1 MRLWQYVRALPMDI
15 LWMLPLLAF
24 LIHLVPIPML
34 RAPWDVWT
42 RLWGEGR
49 WPLTFALAMV
59 PFFKETGITQGHIHP
74 LFITGGEIAGWAILG
89 LASALTSGGAGGGIV
104 GSSLIQIIS
113 MTLGPPFILP
123 VLVVLLGIGLGLI
136 YLYSPW
142 VLDREILSQWGLWVR
157 AQLAPWLGWHLPAQ
171 HRPVHSPARNKRPPW
186 VERLHARWRQWRTP
200 PTPSQE
206 RILPPLE
213 VETGYALPP
222 LSLLHREDMSI
233 VPQAEQRKKA
243 RLIRETLKNF
253 GVPVRIVEVNVGP
266 AVTQYCVQPLT
277 VTGKGGQKRRV
288 SVRKI
293 LALQHDLAL
302 MLAAPAIRIEAPVP
316 GKPYVGIEVP
326 NTQTHIVPLG
336 GVIASEEFQRL
347 RSPLAL
353 ALGRDVTGHP
363 VVADLVKLPHLLI
376 AGATGSGKSVAITGM
391 LITWLM
397 RNTPYDLRVIL
408 VDPKRVELTH
418 FANVPHLLGPVI
430 TEIEDVI
437 RALTWLLLQM
447 DDRYRAFER
456 VHARNLRSYNT
467 WARRHQ
473 RPTLPYIVLVIDEL
487 ADIMLAAGDQ
497 VEQMLIRLAQM
508 ARATGIH
515 LVVATQRPSVDVIT
529 GLIKA
534 NFPAR
539 LAFAVTSQVDS
550 RVILDTPGAETL
562 LGRGDALFL
571 SPDKP
576 APMRLQGAF
585 VSDEEVDRVVKWWQ
599 EHFHG
604 HSSGEAPWAHIQMK
618 EEEKDEVLQEAITLV
633 RQQERVSAS
642 LLQRKL
648 HIGFK
653 RAQEIMTEL
662 ERQGIVGPDEGAG
675 RGRRVIG

>member
-1 MRLWQYVRALPMDI
+1 MKYGRAIPADVLWT
-15 LWMLPLLAF
+15 LPLLAF
-24 LIHLVPIPML
+24 LLHFVPVHVL
-34 RAPWDVWT
+34 RVPWEVWS
-42 RLWGEGR
+42 RLWGIGR
-49 WPLTFALAMV
+49 WPLAFVLAAMPLLKSTRTPLEEV
-59 PFFKETGITQGHIHP
+59 SP
-74 LFITGGEIAGWAILG
+74 LFVVGWEVVGWATLG
-89 LASALTSGGAGGGIV
+89 LVSALSRPEVQNRGGIV
-104 GSSLIQIIS
+104 GTALVQILET
-113 MTLGPPFILP
+113 TLGPSWVVPILLAL
-123 VLVVLLGIGLGLI
+123 LVGGIALI
-136 YLYSPW
+136 YFHSPW
-142 VLDREILSQWGLWVR
+142 VLDREVLAEWNLWVR
-157 AQLAPWLGWHLPAQ
+157 AQLAPWLGWHLPERHPQ
-171 HRPVHSPARNKRPPW
+171 VVTPPPATESLWNRLR
-186 VERLHARWRQWRTP
+186 ERWLRWRSNAPET
-200 PTPSQE
+200 TE
-206 RILPPLE
+206 RVLPPLE

-222 LSLLHREDMSI
+222 LSLLNQEDFSAT
-233 VPQAEQRKKA
+233 PQAEQRKRA

-277 VTGKGGQKRRV
+277 ITTREGQKRRV

-293 LALQHDLAL
+293 LKLQHDLAL

-326 NTQTHIVPLG
+326 NTHISVVPLG
-336 GVIASEEFQRL
+336 GVITSEEFQRI

-353 ALGRDVTGHP
+353 ALGRDVTGKP
-363 VVADLVKLPHLLI
+363 VVSDLAKLPHLLI
-376 AGATGSGKSVAITGM
+376 AGATGSGKSVAIASM

-397 RNTPYDLRVIL
+397 RNTPYDLRLIL

-418 FANVPHLLGPVI
+418 FIDVPHLLGPVI
-430 TEIEDVI
+430 TDIDEVV

-529 GLIKA
+529 GLIKT

-562 LGRGDALFL
+562 LGRGDGLFL
-571 SPDKP
+571 APDKP
-576 APMRLQGAF
+576 APVRLQGAY
-585 VSDEEVDRVVKWWQ
+585 VSDEEVDRVVEWWQ
-599 EHFHG
+599 DHFRG
-604 HSSGEAPWAHIQMK
+604 HASGEAPWAHIQT
-618 EEEKDEVLQEAITLV
+618 EGEEKDELLEEAIAIV
-633 RQQERVSAS
+633 RKQERVSAS

-648 HIGFK
+648 PIGFK
-653 RAQEIMTEL
+653 HAQELLEIMEQ
-662 ERQGIVGPDEGAG
+662 RGIVGPDEGAG
-675 RGRRVIG
+675 RGRRVLK

>member
-1 MRLWQYVRALPMDI
+1 MRALPADL
-15 LWMLPLLAF
+15 LWLLPLFAS
-24 LIHLVPIPML
+24 LIHLIPITAL
-34 RAPWDVWT
+34 RTPWEAWT
-42 RLWGEGR
+42 HLWGIGR
-49 WPLTFALAMV
+49 WPLALALALI
-59 PFFKETGITQGHIHP
+59 PFLKGTDTSREDIHP
-74 LFITGGEIAGWAILG
+74 LFVVGWELAGWAALG
-89 LASALTSGGAGGGIV
+89 LADTATEGPAGGIAGAALVQMLSNVV
-104 GSSLIQIIS
+104 GPSFTVPAL
-113 MTLGPPFILP
+113 
-123 VLVVLLGIGLGLI
+123 VLLLGMGLALI
-136 YLYSPW
+136 YWYSPW
-142 VLDREILSQWGLWVR
+142 TLDQDVILQWGLWLR

-171 HRPVHSPARNKRPPW
+171 HRPVRAPLKEKRASLWDRLRSQWQLWRSPKQPAP
-186 VERLHARWRQWRTP
+186 ERV
-200 PTPSQE
+200 
-206 RILPPLE
+206 LPPLE

-222 LSLLHREDMSI
+222 LSLLNQEDFSI
-233 VPQAEQRKKA
+233 APQAEQRKKA

-253 GVPVRIVEVNVGP
+253 GVPVRVVEVHVGP

-277 VTGKGGQKRRV
+277 VTSKSGQKRRV

-326 NTQTHIVPLG
+326 NTQISIVPLG

-353 ALGRDVTGHP
+353 ALGRDVTGQP
-363 VVADLVKLPHLLI
+363 VVSDLTKLPHLLI
-376 AGATGSGKSVAITGM
+376 AGATGSGKSVAIASM
-391 LITWLM
+391 LVTWLM
-397 RNTPYDLRVIL
+397 RNTPYDLRFIL

-418 FANVPHLLGPVI
+418 FVNVPHLLGPVI

-529 GLIKA
+529 GLIKT

-562 LGRGDALFL
+562 LGRGDGLFL
-571 SPDKP
+571 APDKP
-576 APMRLQGAF
+576 APIRLQGAY
-585 VSDEEVDRVVKWWQ
+585 VSDEEVDRVVQWWQ
-599 EHFHG
+599 DHFRG
-604 HSSGEAPWAHIQMK
+604 HSSGEAPWAHIQTQN
-618 EEEKDEVLQEAITLV
+618 EERDEVLEEAIALI
-633 RQQERVSAS
+633 QGQERVSAS

-653 RAQEIMTEL
+653 RAQEIMEEL
-662 ERQGIVGPDEGAG
+662 ERRGIVGPDEGAG
-675 RGRRVIG
+675 RGRRVLG